1 MLQCIYQN
9 VNQAME
15 TPPSNLSK
23 DKKSSSSSKMIKAI
37 RLVRNNTAGK
47 EGSTGLET
55 IDPKKYTSQE
65 QGEKIKIPYPSPTN
79 KPKSPVPRGGKAPSQ
94 VTSGSK
100 SITDKKSKSK

>member
-1 MLQCIYQN
+1 
-9 VNQAME
+9 
-15 TPPSNLSK
+15 
-23 DKKSSSSSKMIKAI
+23 MIKAI

-47 EGSTGLET
+47 EGSAGLET